1 MKPTILAVLLM
12 SSICASAQAN
22 NNLSQF
28 FEGKQVTLKID
39 MPGSQQGIDIY
50 PQKEK
55 PLDAKVYGKRL
66 KQFPVSIRSGDTVVV
81 TTVKVK
87 DKLIEFQLAGG
98 GFGTFGDDSDTSVKF
113 TPEDKS
119 NREKDLEREIR
130 NTDDRDQKK
139 RLQRQLDSV
148 VHQRERDDSRNR
160 AIAQHAA
167 SIKQQQVN
175 DDRARGGS
183 RFNLKYDP
191 KVPANISPQDVM
203 AALAPYVTF
212 SPQMAGESPA
222 GAEARPIE
230 AAPAAATNGSGD
242 PASSLQKGM
251 AEGQVRAMLGEPT
264 SSSVADHDGI
274 QVHTETFARGNSV
287 VTGQFVNGVLVRYS
301 IDVR

>member
-22 NNLSQF
+22 NNLGQF

-66 KQFPVSIRSGDTVVV
+66 KRFPVSIRSGDTVVV

-148 VHQRERDDSRNR
+148 VHRRERDDSRNR
-160 AIAQHAA
+160 AIAQQSA
-167 SIKQQQVN
+167 SVKQQQVN

-191 KVPANISPQDVM
+191 KVPANLSPQDVI

-212 SPQMAGESPA
+212 PPQMMGESA
-222 GAEARPIE
+222 ADSEARPVQ
-230 AAPAAATNGSGD
+230 APPAAATNGSAD
-242 PASSLQKGM
+242 PASGLQKGM
-251 AEGQVRAMLGEPT
+251 AEGQVRGMLGEPT

-301 IDVR
+301 MEVH

>member
-1 MKPTILAVLLM
+1 MKPTIFAVLLM

-22 NNLSQF
+22 NDLNQF

-39 MPGSQQGIDIY
+39 MPGSQQGVDIY
-50 PQKEK
+50 PQKAK
-55 PLDAKVYGKRL
+55 TLDAKVYGKRL

-87 DKLIEFQLAGG
+87 DKSIEFQLAGG
-98 GFGTFGDDSDTSVKF
+98 GFGTFGDDTDTSLKF
-113 TPEDKS
+113 RPEDKS

-160 AIAQHAA
+160 AIAQHSA

-175 DDRARGGS
+175 EDRARGGS

-212 SPQMAGESPA
+212 PPQMTGESAA
-222 GAEARPIE
+222 GAEARPVE
-230 AAPAAATNGSGD
+230 TPPAAATNGSGD

-274 QVHTETFARGNSV
+274 QVHTETFAHGNSV

-301 IDVR
+301 IDVH

>member
-22 NNLSQF
+22 NDVSQF

-98 GFGTFGDDSDTSVKF
+98 GFGTFGDDTDTSMKF

-160 AIAQHAA
+160 ANAQHSA

-212 SPQMAGESPA
+212 PPQMTGESAA
-222 GAEARPIE
+222 GAEAGPVE

-242 PASSLQKGM
+242 LASSLQKGM

-264 SSSVADHDGI
+264 SSSVTDHDGI

-301 IDVR
+301 IDVH